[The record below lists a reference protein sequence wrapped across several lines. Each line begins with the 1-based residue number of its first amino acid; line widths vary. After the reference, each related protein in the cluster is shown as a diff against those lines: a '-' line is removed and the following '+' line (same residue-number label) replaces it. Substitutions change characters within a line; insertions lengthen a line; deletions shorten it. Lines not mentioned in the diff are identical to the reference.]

1 MKASLHFSLTR
12 NYRNYTMSE
21 ENKKIPNHLGIII
34 DGNRRWAREKGLPTL
49 EGHRRG
55 LNKLKKVG
63 EWTLKKGVKVLTIF
77 CFSSENW
84 NRSKIEV
91 SYLMRLFGESLG
103 KKTVNEYH
111 RKGIKIQVIGQREKL
126 SRFLRKKVK
135 EAEELT
141 KNNKKGILN
150 LAISYGGRPE
160 IIEAVK
166 KIIERKIPAE
176 KITEDL
182 INQNL
187 WTRGLPYPDLIIR
200 TGGEKRLSNLLTW
213 QSAYSEFY
221 FTKKYWPAF
230 SEEDLDKALAD
241 YSQRQRKFGK

>member
-1 MKASLHFSLTR
+1 MPEKTQ
-12 NYRNYTMSE
+12 
-21 ENKKIPNHLGIII
+21 KIPKHLGIIV
-34 DGNRRWAREKGLPTL
+34 DGNRRWAKEKRLPAL

-55 LNKLKKVG
+55 FDNLKKIA
-63 EWTLKKGVKVLTIF
+63 EYARKKGVKILTVY

-84 NRSKIEV
+84 QRSKKEV
-91 SYLMRLFGESLG
+91 GYLMKLLAEALA
-103 KKTVNEYH
+103 KKNIKETH
-111 RKGIKIQVIGQREKL
+111 QKGVKIRVIGQREKL
-126 SRFLRKKVK
+126 SQFLQRKIK

-160 IIEAVK
+160 IIEAIKKIVK
-166 KIIERKIPAE
+166 KKVPAS
-176 KITEDL
+176 KITENI

-187 WTRGLPYPDLIIR
+187 WTADLSYPDLIIR
-200 TGGEKRLSNLLTW
+200 TGGEIRLSNFLTW

-230 SEEDLDKALAD
+230 TEKDLDKALLD
-241 YSQRQRKFGK
+241 YSRRKRRFGK

>member
-1 MKASLHFSLTR
+1 MASK
-12 NYRNYTMSE
+12 

-34 DGNRRWAREKGLPTL
+34 DGNRRWARERGLPTL

-55 LNKLKKVG
+55 LNKLKEIG
-63 EWTLKKGVKVLTIF
+63 EWALRKGVKILTVF
-77 CFSSENW
+77 CFSTENW
-84 NRSKIEV
+84 NRSKTEV
-91 SYLMRLFGESLG
+91 SYLMRLFSQSLS

-111 RKGIKIQVIGQREKL
+111 KKGIKIQIIGQKERL
-126 SRFLRKKVK
+126 SRSLQKKIK

-160 IIEAVK
+160 IMEAVK
-166 KIIERKIPAE
+166 KIVEKRIPAS

-187 WTRGLPYPDLIIR
+187 WTKGLPYPDLIIR
-200 TGGEKRLSNLLTW
+200 TGGEMRLSNFLTW

-221 FTKKYWPAF
+221 FSKKYWPAF
-230 SEEDLDKALAD
+230 TEKDLDRALLD
-241 YSQRQRKFGK
+241 YSRRQRRFGR